1 MSLGGILW
9 LSGMLSQPCL
19 IHRLLE
25 SERLGLEGPLYR
37 LVLTI
42 ISENLREKTCVITGD
57 YYSQ

>member
-25 SERLGLEGPLYR
+25 SERLGLKRPLYR
-37 LVLTI
+37 LVNKSIQQIFTMM
-42 ISENLREKTCVITGD
+42 SSNLLR
-57 YYSQ
+57 